1 MNTASPFPHRD
12 HAGYESIRAWLG
24 DRCGISYPDHKA
36 DLLRQRLARVT
47 QSFSLQDLNEL
58 AGAITDGARQDVEL
72 AVMHAASTNH
82 TFFYREPEVL
92 EVFAE
97 NILPQLAARDEIRI
111 WSAAASTGDEAYT
124 IAMLVAEKLGPAALR
139 RLTILG
145 TDISAPVVERA
156 EKAEF
161 SERALMQMDVAL
173 RARYMTPT
181 VTGQYKVNET
191 LRQTCT
197 FRRLNL
203 KATPYPFAKQFQVV
217 FCRNILYY
225 FEPEDQAATLRA
237 IYDATEPGGFLV
249 TSVTEAVRDLCDAW
263 IPVTTGIYRRD

>member
-1 MNTASPFPHRD
+1 MAHGLPHQD
-12 HAGYESIRAWLG
+12 SVGYESIRAWLG

-36 DLLRQRLARVT
+36 NLLRQRLARVT
-47 QSFSLQDLNEL
+47 HTYALRDLNEL
-58 AGAITDGARQDVEL
+58 AGAITKGDRQDVEL

-82 TFFYREPEVL
+82 TFFFREPEVL
-92 EVFAE
+92 DVFAE
-97 NILPQLAARDEIRI
+97 NILPQLAGRDEIRI

-139 RLTILG
+139 KLSILG
-145 TDISAPVVERA
+145 TDISAPVVESA
-156 EKAEF
+156 EKAVF
-161 SERALMQMDVAL
+161 SDRALSQMDVAM
-173 RARYMTPT
+173 RSRYMPPA
-181 VTGQYKVNET
+181 GEGMFQVNEP
-191 LRQTCT
+191 LRKTCT

-263 IPVTTGIYRRD
+263 IPVTTGIYRRG